1 MLEELRAEVLAT
13 CLRMVADQVAHGS
26 QGNISA
32 LDSATGLIAITP
44 SAIPYAEMSPDDI
57 AVIDKNGKV
66 VESRWRPTSETP
78 MHTLFYRERSDVA
91 AVVHS
96 HAPYATVFA
105 LINSSIPV
113 VLIESAAC
121 LGGPVPV
128 APYRQPGTEEV
139 GRIAMETMK
148 DGVAVL
154 LANHGLLTVGG
165 NLAQAYD
172 STIAAE
178 TTARLVIMARSMN
191 AEPIEMEHGIVAAMR
206 HSYLL
211 GYRPVAVA
219 NP

>member
-13 CLRMVADQVAHGS
+13 CLRMVADQVAHGA

-32 LDSATGLIAITP
+32 MDPATGLLAITP
-44 SAIPYAEMSPDDI
+44 TAIPYNEMTADDI
-57 AVIDKNGKV
+57 AVIDKNGNV
-66 VESRWRPTSETP
+66 VEGRWRPTSETP
-78 MHTLFYRERSDVA
+78 MHTLFYRERPDVR

-105 LINSSIPV
+105 IINQPIPV

-121 LGGPVPV
+121 LGAPVEV

-139 GRIAMETMK
+139 GRIAKETMGK
-148 DGVAVL
+148 GVAVL
-154 LANHGLLTVGG
+154 LANHGLLTVGE
-165 NLAQAYD
+165 NLSQAYD

-191 AEPIEMEHGIVAAMR
+191 AVPIEMEPGIVTGMR
-206 HSYLL
+206 QSYLER
-211 GYRPVAVA
+211 YRPVAVA
-219 NP
+219 